1 MKKILI
7 SIALLLTATFTFS
20 QVFQVKVR
28 LEGSCVTP
36 DQNTYYVV
44 KVDVENTQTN
54 TIVETETS
62 TTLTTNYG
70 TPVDIIVNLDQ
81 FCTADNTKK
90 YKIHVEAAKVYLSPP
105 SIICSQKLTYGELK
119 SCDDFWNTQILVGTI
134 TLN

>member
-1 MKKILI
+1 MKKLI
-7 SIALLLTATFTFS
+7 ITIALLLTATFTFA

-28 LEGSCVTP
+28 LQGNCVQP
-36 DQNTYYVV
+36 DQGTYYVV

-70 TPVDIIVNLDQ
+70 TPVDIIVYLDQ

-105 SIICSQKLTYGELK
+105 SIICSEKETFNGPW
-119 SCDDFWNTQILVGTI
+119 SCDDFWNTQIPVGPI